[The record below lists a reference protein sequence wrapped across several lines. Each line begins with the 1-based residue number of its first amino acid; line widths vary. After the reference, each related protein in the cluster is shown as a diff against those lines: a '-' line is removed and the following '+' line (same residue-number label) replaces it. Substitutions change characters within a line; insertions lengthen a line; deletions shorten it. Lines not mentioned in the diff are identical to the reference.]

1 MLESLPAL
9 QALVDRGQRPV
20 FRLLHERLGLSP
32 AQVSWSAFGASV
44 VAGVALAAGRV
55 PLGLGVM
62 AVGQLLDAFDGGIAR
77 MYGLA
82 SAAGRRLDT
91 RLDRASETVIF
102 AGCAVA
108 GLAPVRIILLALTAI
123 LLLTTIVEES
133 GFDPGAKR
141 VVLYFG
147 LWWPWATLFAV
158 VFWVNLAGYV
168 VGLLRCDLKFQR
180 RMDALGGD
188 FDTVASRAAFEE
200 QAEHLAMRTGQ

>member
-32 AQVSWSAFGASV
+32 AQVSWSAFGVS
-44 VAGVALAAGRV
+44 ALAGGALAMSRV
-55 PLGLGVM
+55 PLGLSLM
-62 AVGQLLDAFDGGIAR
+62 FLGQLLDAFDGGIAR

-91 RLDRASETVIF
+91 RLDRASETLIF
-102 AGCAVA
+102 AGCAVG

-123 LLLTTIVEES
+123 LLLTSIVEES

-147 LWWPWATLFAV
+147 LWWPWATLFGI

-180 RMDALGGD
+180 RMDALDGD
-188 FDTVASRAAFEE
+188 FDTVASRAALAEE
-200 QAEHLAMRTGQ
+200 AERLGMLAGG